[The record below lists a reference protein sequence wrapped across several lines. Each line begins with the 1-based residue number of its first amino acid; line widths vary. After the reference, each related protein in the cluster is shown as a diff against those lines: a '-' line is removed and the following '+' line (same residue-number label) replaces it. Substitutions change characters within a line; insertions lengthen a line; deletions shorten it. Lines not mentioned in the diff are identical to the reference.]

1 MKRLAVACG
10 LVLVLA
16 GGAIG
21 ADEDDAIEPDRPD
34 AASGARTVGRG
45 RAQLESGLVF
55 ERTRAAGEP
64 IERRVF
70 AESMLRLGLT
80 DRLEV
85 RVEGQPVVW
94 LRGGEEAADV
104 GDVRLSAKW
113 RLFDPPEGSAWPAAA
128 LNPFVKLPT
137 APEPIGS
144 GKADFGGVL
153 IASFELPARFALDLN
168 AGLAAIGQTRPDGY
182 LVQALTAAS
191 LSREIGRGLIAFGE
205 LFYGSRDE
213 RDGSDQAGLDAGILW
228 IVTRDLALDVAAG
241 TSLYG
246 RLPDVF
252 VRAGGSI
259 RFGR

>member
-10 LVLVLA
+10 LVLTLA

-21 ADEDDAIEPDRPD
+21 ADDDAIEPDRPD
-34 AASGARTVGRG
+34 VASSARTVGRG
-45 RAQLESGLVF
+45 RAQLESGLAF

-64 IERRVF
+64 VERRVSV
-70 AESMLRLGLT
+70 EPMLRLGLT
-80 DRLEV
+80 DHLEM
-85 RVEGQPVVW
+85 RIEGEPVVR
-94 LRGGEEAADV
+94 LRGVEDATEV
-104 GDVRLSAKW
+104 GDFTLSAKW
-113 RLFDPPEGSAWPAAA
+113 RFFDPPQGSAWPAAA

-137 APEPIGS
+137 ASQPIGS
-144 GKADFGGVL
+144 GKTDFGVVL
-153 IASFELPARFALDLN
+153 IASFELPARLALDLN
-168 AGLAAIGQTRPDGY
+168 AGLAAIGQTRPAGH

-205 LFYGSRDE
+205 LFYGSREE
-213 RDGSDQAGLDAGILW
+213 RDGSDQVGLDAGIVW
-228 IVTRDLALDVAAG
+228 ILTRDVALDVAAG

-252 VRAGGSI
+252 VRAGGSV